1 VAEEAGEEDLQRE
14 ERCGG
19 DGRPAGTPP
28 SRAVAVV
35 GVVAVPPLL
44 PLVTADTYVYNV
56 ALSKTCSPQTILSQK
71 KTYAQRQAVSHLTGP
86 CAPDYTFI
94 KTWLL
99 PPLTRPRH
107 VALCRGVTVD
117 AQAEHTTYGET
128 PPFLSL
134 HAHVRPTNS
143 GKQD

>member
-1 VAEEAGEEDLQRE
+1 VAEEAGEEAPQGE
-14 ERCGG
+14 GRCGG